1 MFGVILPEVVDAV
14 IPVVSGEDVNLVRE
28 GPRNGSQRVG
38 LRDICHGRY
47 PQIWWHPAGFR
58 KKIMW
63 VWSNNQREIMIF
75 LQANS
80 KIPGG
85 SRKHGA

>member
-38 LRDICHGRY
+38 LRDICRRY
-47 PQIWWHPAGFR
+47 PQIWWHLADFR
-58 KKIMW
+58 QKKCGM
-63 VWSNNQREIMIF
+63 V
-75 LQANS
+75 
-80 KIPGG
+80 K
-85 SRKHGA
+85 